1 MFILA
6 DKRSKAESILN
17 KTKTKIIKIIES
29 ERDKNKQRENQCR
42 VEESEIEAK
51 SRHF

>member
-17 KTKTKIIKIIES
+17 KTKTEIIKIIES
-29 ERDKNKQRENQCR
+29 EREKKKRENQCR
-42 VEESEIEAK
+42 VEE
-51 SRHF
+51 R